1 MKHAGYGV
9 ALLAIAT
16 SAFQPLAAKHST
28 CPLDRPGVAQL
39 SASETLQANVL
50 QVGPDRVLV
59 LEGGIDA
66 KAPETIAGALRSA
79 GAISEIWL
87 RSPGGNAAAGNRAG
101 EVIRRSGIPVR
112 IRDGWWCISAC
123 NFLFFGGALRTIDP
137 GGVFA
142 VHMAT
147 RVNDPNYQSN
157 VARLT
162 KRGATGSVLEE
173 IAKREQG
180 MAQLTADDI
189 DVMLRMGISRK
200 LLSDVMYAQRADSF
214 RGGRDDAANAETYR
228 CLTREEMVRYN
239 VVNID

>member
-1 MKHAGYGV
+1 MRTA
-9 ALLAIAT
+9 AWLAITALA
-16 SAFQPLAAKHST
+16 SQPLAAKHST
-28 CPLDRPGVAQL
+28 CPLDRPGIDQL
-39 SASETLQANVL
+39 GGSETLRASVRQA
-50 QVGPDRVLV
+50 GKDRVLV

-66 KAPETIAGALRSA
+66 KAPETITHALRTS
-79 GAISEIWL
+79 GAVSEIWL
-87 RSPGGNAAAGNRAG
+87 RSPGGNAAAGNRAA
-101 EVIRRSGIPVR
+101 EVIRGSGIPVR
-112 IRDGWWCISAC
+112 IPNGWWCISAC

-147 RVNDPNYQSN
+147 RVNDPNYQSD
-157 VARLT
+157 VAKLT

-180 MAQLTADDI
+180 MAQLTADDVDI
-189 DVMLRMGISRK
+189 MLRMGISRT

-214 RGGRDDAANAETYR
+214 RGGSKDSANAETYR